1 MNFDK
6 PIKQLENT
14 LALLQSEKDRL
25 TDKLA
30 KNIPT
35 EDKNIIKGRIIIVNQ
50 DIYSYTRSIQI
61 LKVNQLTDTL

>member
-1 MNFDK
+1 MNFEK

-14 LALLQSEKDRL
+14 LDDLQSEKDKL

-30 KNIPT
+30 KNISI